1 MESVDYSNRFAP
13 WVGSMGFAELVAS
26 RPEAA
31 FLLVQFLSEEVQAA
45 DVTADGQLRMVW
57 EEIPAGFPI
66 GDA

>member
-31 FLLVQFLSEEVQAA
+31 FLLVQLLSEEVQA
-45 DVTADGQLRMVW
+45 ADGQLRMVW

>member
-45 DVTADGQLRMVW
+45 DGQLRMVW